1 MVQARGEMKKIV
13 YKERKNTGSMKWDGC
28 KEKFG
33 EENLLPLWVA
43 DMDFEVPLC
52 VKEALMEYINFG
64 VFGYYQQPKEYEE
77 AFIRW
82 EETYHNY
89 KVSRDWIRFSPGV
102 VPAFNWLIHILTKEN
117 DGVIIMPPVYYPFRD
132 AIVNNH
138 RTLVESPLLRTENGY
153 VIDYEDFEEKIKTN
167 DVKVFIFCSPHNPV
181 GRVWKREE
189 IQRVMDICKKYHVY
203 VISDEIHQDI
213 IMKGYE
219 QIPTATTGD
228 YDEILVT
235 LTAATKT
242 FNLAACQNS
251 ILIIP
256 DEKLRGMYDEYLGRL
271 RIKGGNAFGYIA
283 VQSAYEHGRE
293 WFEEVLAVIE
303 SNYHLLRKR
312 MEEEL
317 PEAWISNLEGTYL
330 MWIDL
335 SNYLKRE
342 KIEQVL
348 QNQCGLAV
356 DYGAWFCGNGHEGFI
371 RVNLATKPENIEM
384 AAQKLVEVFKK

>member
-1 MVQARGEMKKIV
+1 MKKIV
-13 YKERKNTGSMKWDGC
+13 YKERKNTDSMKWDGC
-28 KEKFG
+28 KENFG

-43 DMDFEVPLC
+43 DMDFEVPSC
-52 VKEALMEYINFG
+52 VKEALMKYINFG
-64 VFGYYQQPKEYEE
+64 VFGYYQPPKEYEE

-102 VPAFNWLIHILTKEN
+102 VSAFNWLIHILTKEN
-117 DGVIIMPPVYYPFRD
+117 DSVIIMPPVYYPFHD

-219 QIPTATTGD
+219 QIPAATTGD

-256 DEKLRGMYDEYLGRL
+256 DEKLRGMYDDYLGRL

-312 MEEEL
+312 LEVEL
-317 PEAWISNLEGTYL
+317 PEAWISNMEGTYL

-356 DYGAWFCGNGHEGFI
+356 DYGAWFCGNEHEGFI
-371 RVNLATKPENIEM
+371 RVNLATKPENVEI

>member
-1 MVQARGEMKKIV
+1 MAQARGEMKKIV

-43 DMDFEVPLC
+43 DMDFEVPSC
-52 VKEALMEYINFG
+52 VKEALMKYINFG

-219 QIPTATTGD
+219 QIPAATTGD

-312 MEEEL
+312 VEEEL

-371 RVNLATKPENIEM
+371 RVNLATKSENIEM

>member
-1 MVQARGEMKKIV
+1 MKKIV

>member
-1 MVQARGEMKKIV
+1 MKKIV

-43 DMDFEVPLC
+43 DMDFEVPSC
-52 VKEALMEYINFG
+52 VKEALMKYINFG

-219 QIPTATTGD
+219 QIPAATTGD

-371 RVNLATKPENIEM
+371 RVNLATKSENIEM

>member
-1 MVQARGEMKKIV
+1 MKKIV

-43 DMDFEVPLC
+43 DMDFEVPSC
-52 VKEALMEYINFG
+52 VKEALMKYINLG

-117 DGVIIMPPVYYPFRD
+117 DSVIIMPPVYYPFRD

-219 QIPTATTGD
+219 QIPAATTGD

-371 RVNLATKPENIEM
+371 RVNLATKSENIEM

>member
-1 MVQARGEMKKIV
+1 MKKIV
-13 YKERKNTGSMKWDGC
+13 YKERKNTDSMKWDGC

-43 DMDFEVPLC
+43 DMDFEVPSC
-52 VKEALMEYINFG
+52 VKEALMKYINFG
-64 VFGYYQQPKEYEE
+64 MFGYYQPPKEYEE

-117 DGVIIMPPVYYPFRD
+117 DSVIIMPPVYYPFRD

-219 QIPTATTGD
+219 QIPAATTGD

-312 MEEEL
+312 LEVEL

-356 DYGAWFCGNGHEGFI
+356 DYGAWFCGNEHEGFI
-371 RVNLATKPENIEM
+371 RVNLATKPENVEI

>member
-1 MVQARGEMKKIV
+1 MRKIV

-43 DMDFEVPLC
+43 DMDFEVPSC
-52 VKEALMEYINFG
+52 VREALMKYINLG
-64 VFGYYQQPKEYEE
+64 VFGYYQPPKEYEE
-77 AFIRW
+77 AFIHW

-117 DGVIIMPPVYYPFRD
+117 DSVIIMPPVYYPFRD

-219 QIPTATTGD
+219 QIPVATTGD

>member
-1 MVQARGEMKKIV
+1 
-13 YKERKNTGSMKWDGC
+13 
-28 KEKFG
+28 
-33 EENLLPLWVA
+33 
-43 DMDFEVPLC
+43 
-52 VKEALMEYINFG
+52 
-64 VFGYYQQPKEYEE
+64 
-77 AFIRW
+77 
-82 EETYHNY
+82 
-89 KVSRDWIRFSPGV
+89 
-102 VPAFNWLIHILTKEN
+102 
-117 DGVIIMPPVYYPFRD
+117 MPPVYYPFRD

>member
-1 MVQARGEMKKIV
+1 MKQIV
-13 YKERKNTGSMKWDGC
+13 YKERKNTDSMKWDGC

-43 DMDFEVPLC
+43 DMDFEVPSC
-52 VKEALMEYINFG
+52 VKEALMKYINLG
-64 VFGYYQQPKEYEE
+64 VFGYYKPPKEYEE

-117 DGVIIMPPVYYPFRD
+117 DSVIIMPPVYYPFRD

-138 RTLVESPLLRTENGY
+138 RTLMESPLLRTENGY

-189 IQRVMDICKKYHVY
+189 IQRVMEICKKYHVY

-219 QIPTATTGD
+219 QIPAATTGD

-283 VQSAYEHGRE
+283 VQSAYEHGRQ

-303 SNYHLLRKR
+303 SNYNLLKKR
-312 MEEEL
+312 LEEEL

-356 DYGAWFCGNGHEGFI
+356 DYGTWFCGSGHEGFI

>member
-1 MVQARGEMKKIV
+1 MKKIV

-43 DMDFEVPLC
+43 DMDFEVPSC
-52 VKEALMEYINFG
+52 VKEALMKYINLG
-64 VFGYYQQPKEYEE
+64 VFGYYQPPKEYEE

-117 DGVIIMPPVYYPFRD
+117 DSVIIMPPVYYPFRD

-219 QIPTATTGD
+219 QIPAATTGD

-256 DEKLRGMYDEYLGRL
+256 DEKLRGMYDEYMGRL

-303 SNYHLLRKR
+303 SNYHLMKKR
-312 MEEEL
+312 LEEEL

-335 SNYLKRE
+335 GNYLKRE

-356 DYGAWFCGNGHEGFI
+356 DYGAWFCGSEHEGFI

>member
-1 MVQARGEMKKIV
+1 MKKIV

-33 EENLLPLWVA
+33 EENLIPLWVA
-43 DMDFEVPLC
+43 DMDFEVPSC
-52 VKEALMEYINFG
+52 VKEALMKYINLG
-64 VFGYYQQPKEYEE
+64 VFGYYQPPKEYEE

-117 DGVIIMPPVYYPFRD
+117 DSVIIMPPVYYPFRD

-153 VIDYEDFEEKIKTN
+153 VINYEDFEEKIKTN

-219 QIPTATTGD
+219 QIPAATTGD

-256 DEKLRGMYDEYLGRL
+256 DEKLRGMYDEYLGSL

-312 MEEEL
+312 LEEEL

-384 AAQKLVEVFKK
+384 ATQKLVEVFKK

>member
-1 MVQARGEMKKIV
+1 MKKIV

-43 DMDFEVPLC
+43 DMDFEVPSC
-52 VKEALMEYINFG
+52 VKEALMKYINFG

-219 QIPTATTGD
+219 QIPAATTGD

>member
-1 MVQARGEMKKIV
+1 
-13 YKERKNTGSMKWDGC
+13 
-28 KEKFG
+28 
-33 EENLLPLWVA
+33 
-43 DMDFEVPLC
+43 
-52 VKEALMEYINFG
+52 
-64 VFGYYQQPKEYEE
+64 
-77 AFIRW
+77 
-82 EETYHNY
+82 
-89 KVSRDWIRFSPGV
+89 
-102 VPAFNWLIHILTKEN
+102 
-117 DGVIIMPPVYYPFRD
+117 
-132 AIVNNH
+132 
-138 RTLVESPLLRTENGY
+138 
-153 VIDYEDFEEKIKTN
+153 
-167 DVKVFIFCSPHNPV
+167 
-181 GRVWKREE
+181 
-189 IQRVMDICKKYHVY
+189 MDICKKYHVY

-219 QIPTATTGD
+219 QIPAATTGD

-312 MEEEL
+312 LEVEL

-356 DYGAWFCGNGHEGFI
+356 DYGAWFCGNEHEGFI
-371 RVNLATKPENIEM
+371 RVNLATKPENVEI